1 MTARVP
7 DHVRTVL
14 PKAVYGRNPPGH
26 CRFPRCRNKAMTT
39 PTASSIRCEKHKK
52 LCARCWKEDYD
63 PATGYCPTCNAE
75 MLANI
80 PKFTAPSHLPAPGG
94 PGIRDREILGVLSEF
109 CPDWERDL

>member
-63 PATGYCPTCNAE
+63 PATGYCPTCWKE
-75 MLANI
+75 MTSNSG
-80 PKFTAPSHLPAPGG
+80 KFHVKATPAPDGKCS
-94 PGIRDREILGVLSEF
+94 V
-109 CPDWERDL
+109 RDLELLGALDEFRGHW